1 MITARQ
7 IRAARVL
14 LGWSLQDLARHAG
27 LSLNGVKRLEGGHGD
42 PRMSTV
48 RAVKAALEGGGLEF
62 VPASDGKGEGVRLAV
77 P

>member
-14 LGWSLQDLARHAG
+14 LGWSLQDLSRHAG
-27 LSLNGVKRLEGGHGD
+27 LSLNGVKRLESCHGD

-48 RAVKAALEGGGLEF
+48 RAVKSALEAGGVEF
-62 VPASDGKGEGVRLAV
+62 LPVGDGKGEGVRLT
-77 P
+77 

>member
-27 LSLNGVKRLEGGHGD
+27 LSLNGIKRLESGHGD

-48 RAVKAALEGGGLEF
+48 RAVKSALEAGGLEF
-62 VPASDGKGEGVRLAV
+62 VPAGDGKGEGVRLAV
-77 P
+77 S